1 MDTATLKQNL
11 LEEMKLYSGE
21 GMNGISYL
29 TINEDAQVYAVI
41 DYSVVKKKRIVW
53 AALIARLV
61 DDKIYIDVDN
71 NYPTLFES
79 LKARGVPENQIV
91 LAYRQEAVEAQKES

>member
-1 MDTATLKQNL
+1 MDTTTLKQHL
-11 LEEMKLYSGE
+11 REEMALYAGE

-41 DYSVVKKKRIVW
+41 DYSTIKKKRIVW

-79 LKARGVPENQIV
+79 LIARGVPENQIV
-91 LAYRQEAVEAQKES
+91 LAYRQDTIEA